1 MLYKI
6 IVIRL
11 GRLRAL
17 GLAGKSN
24 ATFHIVSSV
33 VR

>member
-11 GRLRAL
+11 GRLRTY
-17 GLAGKSN
+17 GLAGKSD
-24 ATFHIVSSV
+24 ATFHIASPV
-33 VR
+33 VL